1 MNEIISKIFEL
12 FDYKPVESEVKVR
25 FESTLY
31 KSQKIEDY
39 WLVYQGSP
47 DALLEAGIQSNLLK
61 NSKRLC
67 ADDAL
72 DKNINLLCLWECD
85 NFTEENIKSAHLA
98 EEDLYFFKKYIL
110 YYTHDEMKEL
120 HKQIKKLGIN
130 STFCELPL
138 RPDFFENYKSFSGYF
153 NEGWQAL
160 LYRICIKLTFIT
172 LSQTENEQLTNLS
185 EMIEGEVTNQTL
197 NKHENMLKQIKYID
211 NLDPDELFNI
221 LEKGV
226 PHE

>member
-1 MNEIISKIFEL
+1 MNEIVSKIFEL
-12 FDYKPVESEVKVR
+12 FDYKPVENEIKIR
-25 FESTLY
+25 FESILY

-47 DALLEAGIQSNLLK
+47 DSLLEEGIQSNLLK

-72 DKNINLLCLWECD
+72 DKNINLLCLWECH
-85 NFTEENIKSAHLA
+85 NFTEENIKTAHLV

-110 YYTHDEMKEL
+110 YYTHNEMNEL
-120 HKQIKKLGIN
+120 YQQIKMLGIN
-130 STFCELPL
+130 STFRELPL
-138 RPDFFENYKSFSGYF
+138 KPDFFESYKSLSDFF

-185 EMIEGEVTNQTL
+185 EMIEGEVANQTL
-197 NKHENMLKQIKYID
+197 NKYENMLKQIKDID
-211 NLDPDELFNI
+211 NLDPDELLNI
-221 LEKGV
+221 LEKAV